1 MHSRERVEVHC
12 DNKTAVLSD
21 FKRLKLAT
29 AKNTKCIRKWI
40 SADMGHSAQSSALIS
55 AILNNKNN
63 MIDTE
68 GYLES
73 SRVAIL
79 ANNQLQT

>member
-1 MHSRERVEVHC
+1 
-12 DNKTAVLSD
+12 
-21 FKRLKLAT
+21 
-29 AKNTKCIRKWI
+29 
-40 SADMGHSAQSSALIS
+40 MGHSAQSSALIS

-73 SRVAIL
+73 SKVTIL